1 MTGLLASLVLAG
13 VLLALLLVVGFAVF
27 CLVHL
32 AGAGHVSL
40 LPKVVWAILN
50 VISPLL
56 GGVLDLLLGRDR

>member
-32 AGAGHVSL
+32 AGADHVRL
-40 LPKVVWAILN
+40 LPKVVWAILI

-56 GGVLDLLLGRDR
+56 GGVLYLLLGRDR